1 MGFFYRYLQF
11 PSERTRVMK
20 RFETE
25 TKMGSFCSLSSFIL
39 SLALLTLQQVSGNN
53 TELQALMEL
62 KSALDPT
69 NKYLKSW
76 TSDGDPCSGLFE
88 GVACNEHGNVAN
100 ISLQGKGLSGTLSPA
115 VAELKSLSGLYL
127 HYNSL
132 SGEIP
137 KEIADLTELS
147 DLYLNVNNIS
157 GSIPPEMGNMASLQ
171 VLELCCNQLAGNIP
185 PEMGS
190 LKRLSVLA
198 LQYNGLTDQIPAS
211 LGTLGMLKMLYMS
224 FNHLSGSI
232 PQGIANIPQME
243 VLDVRNNSLSGIVPS
258 ALKRLNGGFQFENNP
273 GLCGTGFPLLR
284 ACNAVFDINQVGPL
298 GPIANNT
305 AQKVI
310 PQSEILQAHCNLT
323 HCSNSSKLP
332 QAAIVAG
339 VITVTVTLMGAG
351 FLIIFL
357 YRRKKQKIG
366 NTSDFSEERLS
377 THQAKEFHRAG
388 ASPLV
393 SLEYS
398 NGWDPL
404 GDGRNGIEIS
414 GEHLNNFRFN
424 LEEIESATQCFS
436 EVNVLGK
443 SSFSTVYKGILRDGS
458 LVAIRSINLTS
469 CKPEE
474 AEFVKGLDL
483 LTSLRHNN
491 LTRLRGFCCSR
502 GRGECFLIYD
512 FAPRGDLSRY
522 LDLED
527 GSNQVLDWSTRVYII
542 NGIAKGIR
550 YLHSSEENKPVI
562 IHRRISVEKVL
573 LDQQFNPL
581 IADSGLAKL
590 LADDVVFSTIKISAA
605 MGYLS
610 PEYVTTGLFTEKSDI
625 YAFGVI
631 ILQILSGKQMLYSK
645 SMRLA
650 AACCM
655 YDDFV
660 DTSLQGNFSE
670 SEAAKL
676 AKIALACTDEL
687 PDHRPTMKEVI
698 QELNLSNAGS

>member
-1 MGFFYRYLQF
+1 M
-11 PSERTRVMK
+11 V
-20 RFETE
+20 
-25 TKMGSFCSLSSFIL
+25 SFCSLSSFIL
-39 SLALLTLQQVSGNN
+39 SLALLTLQQASGNN
-53 TELQALMEL
+53 SELQTLMEL

-76 TSDGDPCSGLFE
+76 ASDGDPCSGLFE

-198 LQYNGLTDQIPAS
+198 LQYNRLTDQIPAS

-339 VITVTVTLMGAG
+339 VITVTVTLIGAG

-366 NTSDFSEERLS
+366 NTSAFSEGRLS

-404 GDGRNGIEIS
+404 GDSRNGIEIS

-424 LEEIESATQCFS
+424 LEEIESATRCFS

-550 YLHSSEENKPVI
+550 YLHSSEENKPVM

-660 DTSLQGNFSE
+660 DTGLQGNFSE